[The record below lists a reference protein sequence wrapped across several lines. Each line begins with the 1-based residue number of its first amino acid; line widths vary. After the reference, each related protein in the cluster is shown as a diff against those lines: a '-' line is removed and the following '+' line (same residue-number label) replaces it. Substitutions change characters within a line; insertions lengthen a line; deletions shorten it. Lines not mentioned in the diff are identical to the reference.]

1 MLSKSDLRIFLN
13 SRRYNDIFIDPNN
26 SPQKL
31 CISQTMLIR
40 FKPNQVGFNSQ
51 LVFKP
56 NQTWLN
62 CSLASTKLNRLHFFL
77 DLNQTKTVTIT
88 NLFYTNHSRL
98 KSRGTIT
105 HGYFVNRRENWSTK
119 ALH

>member
-62 CSLASTKLNRLHFFL
+62 CSLV
-77 DLNQTKTVTIT
+77 LNQTEPVAF
-88 NLFYTNHSRL
+88 LFRSKPNKDSYNYEL
-98 KSRGTIT
+98 
-105 HGYFVNRRENWSTK
+105 V
-119 ALH
+119 LHQPQ